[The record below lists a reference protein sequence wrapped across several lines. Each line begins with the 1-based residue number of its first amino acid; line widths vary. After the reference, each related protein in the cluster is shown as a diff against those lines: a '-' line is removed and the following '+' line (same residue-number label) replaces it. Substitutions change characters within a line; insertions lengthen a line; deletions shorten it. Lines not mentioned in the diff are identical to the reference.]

1 MTVLT
6 KQDLQDWHSK
16 PVKQAISKSLT
27 EQDNDIRLE
36 SCMRDTCDQTAMQ
49 TAYNEGQISGL
60 DLINETYDD
69 LLVGSK

>member
-6 KQDLQDWHSK
+6 KQDLQDWHSN
-16 PVKQAISKSLT
+16 PVTQAISKSLT
-27 EQDNDIRLE
+27 EQANDIRLE